1 MFWRDFKS
9 QAALRSA
16 IRKIIGEQPFKEP
29 FESALISDLIVE
41 RHYFCSTRN
50 LRPLRFR
57 KIPGYGSKG
66 YSFEGDFSGLSTQH
80 SIGWHRVSWD
90 KCIKPPVSDWDR
102 IVRAMRDR
110 VEPQKCQYRDEHP
123 LCEDCSAAPSDEV
136 HHSDPAFQSIAAQ
149 VREFVSDEDVAD
161 CLGSW
166 DWFKVDDFALPEDHK
181 ITVVFDQLHHD
192 AKLEALCSPC
202 HNKTKKKA

>member
-1 MFWRDFKS
+1 MLWRDFKT
-9 QAALRSA
+9 QADLRAA
-16 IRKIIGEQPFKEP
+16 IRKIISEQPFKEP

-41 RHYFCSTRN
+41 RHYFCSKRN

-57 KIPGYGSKG
+57 KIPGYGPKR

-80 SIGWHRVSWD
+80 STGWHRVSWE

-110 VEPQKCQYRDEHP
+110 VEPQKRQYRDEHP
-123 LCEDCSAAPSDEV
+123 FCKHCSVAPSDEV
-136 HHSDPAFQSIAAQ
+136 HHNDPAFQTIAAQ
-149 VREFVSDEDVAD
+149 VRDLVSDEDIVD

-166 DWFKVDDFALPEDHK
+166 DWFNKSHWGQVSIFH
-181 ITVVFDQLHHD
+181 ICST
-192 AKLEALCSPC
+192 LCF
-202 HNKTKKKA
+202 TF